1 MCPDR
6 IHNRFQFRNR
16 FCRAL
21 TCFKSFLCLLNFFC
35 TSNISRIFTGKSKLS
50 QSKWIGTER
59 RSFSGRNQFICRSNR
74 IMNLRHHFKH
84 QILCQCRHLRPVFN
98 IRAKLDF
105 YAWICNTLAV
115 KDSILINSFIKEVFL
130 MSVISGKFFRG
141 CQETFVCCC
150 CCDRSCIHKC
160 NRRNLSILDLGAFTI
175 REVSGGMTDAERI
188 VCRCISC
195 TKTWSAECSLNNR
208 TCFKKICQDSIS
220 CKFHIDRSTCR
231 INTEC
236 KCISSNACTTKDI
249 CCCADIFKSTARAS
263 CNDSLI
269 HIKLSVDHF
278 VFQCIR
284 YFTIQADLRFFLN
297 IIQNII
303 KICFQFIN
311 GICVARMEWH
321 GDHRF
326 DLT

>member
-1 MCPDR
+1 
-6 IHNRFQFRNR
+6 
-16 FCRAL
+16 
-21 TCFKSFLCLLNFFC
+21 
-35 TSNISRIFTGKSKLS
+35 
-50 QSKWIGTER
+50 
-59 RSFSGRNQFICRSNR
+59 
-74 IMNLRHHFKH
+74 
-84 QILCQCRHLRPVFN
+84 
-98 IRAKLDF
+98 
-105 YAWICNTLAV
+105 
-115 KDSILINSFIKEVFL
+115 

-195 TKTWSAECSLNNR
+195 TKTWSAACSLNNR
-208 TCFKKICQDSIS
+208 NC
-220 CKFHIDRSTCR
+220 
-231 INTEC
+231 
-236 KCISSNACTTKDI
+236 
-249 CCCADIFKSTARAS
+249 FKSTTRAS
-263 CNDSLI
+263 CNDSLV